1 MKSTAIAAARTALKA
16 GSHLVDRVV
25 APAPGIV
32 VLIYHRVGHGSGGE
46 MDLDPGAFRA
56 QLEWLRDTI
65 GVISLDDVVSRV
77 SGSTP
82 VQPAVALTFD
92 DGTDD
97 WHRVIAPILHDVGV
111 PGTFYVATSFIE
123 HQEALPGG
131 GRPATWS
138 GLAELAATGLATFGS
153 HTHHHVLLDR
163 LEPTAIAAELDRSV
177 DLIGERLGVEARHFC
192 YPKALEPSAAA
203 DAEVRRRFDSAVLAG
218 TRANTVG
225 ADPYRLARSPVQRSD
240 GRRSF
245 EAKAHGGLGTED
257 RIRVML
263 NRRRY
268 RGATV

>member
-1 MKSTAIAAARTALKA
+1 MERA
-16 GSHLVDRVV
+16 GRRG
-25 APAPGIV
+25 P
-32 VLIYHRVGHGSGGE
+32 
-46 MDLDPGAFRA
+46 
-56 QLEWLRDTI
+56 
-65 GVISLDDVVSRV
+65 
-77 SGSTP
+77 
-82 VQPAVALTFD
+82 
-92 DGTDD
+92 
-97 WHRVIAPILHDVGV
+97 
-111 PGTFYVATSFIE
+111 
-123 HQEALPGG
+123 
-131 GRPATWS
+131 
-138 GLAELAATGLATFGS
+138 TGLATFGS

-218 TRANTVG
+218 TRANTAG

>member
-1 MKSTAIAAARTALKA
+1 MPPRCVRFSRRR
-16 GSHLVDRVV
+16 GV
-25 APAPGIV
+25 G
-32 VLIYHRVGHGSGGE
+32 RVG
-46 MDLDPGAFRA
+46 RA
-56 QLEWLRDTI
+56 GR
-65 GVISLDDVVSRV
+65 
-77 SGSTP
+77 
-82 VQPAVALTFD
+82 A
-92 DGTDD
+92 
-97 WHRVIAPILHDVGV
+97 
-111 PGTFYVATSFIE
+111 
-123 HQEALPGG
+123 G
-131 GRPATWS
+131 GRDR
-138 GLAELAATGLATFGS
+138 GL
-153 HTHHHVLLDR
+153 
-163 LEPTAIAAELDRSV
+163 
-177 DLIGERLGVEARHFC
+177 RLGVEARHFC